1 MNLALRFRNTRTY
14 RICQLSELRI
24 TVFDCLAQ
32 RAVCE
37 LSSAAAFDGQQYVAV
52 LVHGTPVLIDLAI
65 LERHELVRDRTT
77 EFH

>member
-1 MNLALRFRNTRTY
+1 MF
-14 RICQLSELRI
+14 
-24 TVFDCLAQ
+24 Q

-37 LSSAAAFDGQQYVAV
+37 LSSAAAFGGQQHVAV
-52 LVHGTPVLIDLAI
+52 LAHGTPVLIDLAI